1 MTEENRPG
9 KNWPA
14 LLLAWFDRNK
24 RDLPWR
30 EAKPRNPYHVWI
42 SEIMLQ
48 QTRTEAVKPYF
59 VSWMERFP
67 TIHDLA
73 HADEAD
79 VLHQWQG
86 LGYYTRARNIHRAA
100 REVEETYGGRLPE
113 NKEEILSL
121 PGIGSY
127 TAGAILS
134 MAYGKKEP
142 AIDGNVLRVY
152 ARLYAVEE
160 DILKTGGRKI
170 IESLVGETLPD
181 RAGDF
186 NEALMDLGAEICIP
200 KNPRCESCPLASLCR
215 AFREG
220 KAKSLPFRT
229 PKKPQKEEEAACA
242 VIIRDGRVLL
252 HKRPSKGML
261 ASMWE
266 FPMALSRSREE
277 AKEAL
282 EALLTGRAGESLWH
296 CRHVFTHRIWHM
308 NAYPMEDIHVPEGE
322 YRRFSPE
329 EYREI
334 PLAGPHA
341 RLAAFVEKLIDGG
354 W

>member
-48 QTRTEAVKPYF
+48 QTRTEAVKSYF

-100 REVEETYGGRLPE
+100 REVEEKYGGHLPE

-121 PGIGSY
+121 PGIGDY

-134 MAYGKKEP
+134 MAYGKKEA

-160 DILKTGGRKI
+160 GY
-170 IESLVGETLPD
+170 IED
-181 RAGDF
+181 RGKEDYR
-186 NEALMDLGAEICIP
+186 IP
-200 KNPRCESCPLASLCR
+200 CRRNPS
-215 AFREG
+215 
-220 KAKSLPFRT
+220 
-229 PKKPQKEEEAACA
+229 
-242 VIIRDGRVLL
+242 
-252 HKRPSKGML
+252 
-261 ASMWE
+261 
-266 FPMALSRSREE
+266 
-277 AKEAL
+277 
-282 EALLTGRAGESLWH
+282 
-296 CRHVFTHRIWHM
+296 
-308 NAYPMEDIHVPEGE
+308 
-322 YRRFSPE
+322 
-329 EYREI
+329 
-334 PLAGPHA
+334 
-341 RLAAFVEKLIDGG
+341 
-354 W
+354 

>member
-1 MTEENRPG
+1 MTKEDLPG
-9 KNWPA
+9 KDWPA
-14 LLLAWFDRNK
+14 ILLAWFDRNK

-30 EAKPRNPYHVWI
+30 EDKPRNPYHVWI

-59 VSWMERFP
+59 ASWMEHFP

-73 HADEAD
+73 KADEAD

-100 REVEETYGGRLPE
+100 REMEEKYEGHLPE
-113 NKEEILSL
+113 DKEEILAL
-121 PGIGSY
+121 PGIGGY

-134 MAYGKKEP
+134 MAYGKKEG

-160 DILKTGGRKI
+160 DILKSRGRKT
-170 IESLVGETLPD
+170 IESLVKETLPD

-200 KNPRCESCPLASLCR
+200 RSPRCESCPLLSRCR
-215 AFREG
+215 AFHEG
-220 KAKSLPFRT
+220 KEKELPKRT
-229 PKKPQKEEEAACA
+229 PKKPPKEEQAACG
-242 VIIRDGRVLL
+242 IWIREGKVLL
-252 HKRPSKGML
+252 HKRPARGML

-266 FPMALSRSREE
+266 FPMALGETEGE
-277 AKEAL
+277 ARKRL
-282 EALLTGRAGESLWH
+282 EQLLSGKAEDFLWTYK
-296 CRHVFTHRIWHM
+296 HVFTHRIWHM
-308 NAYPMEDIHVPEGE
+308 KAYPVEGASVPEGE
-322 YRRFSPE
+322 YRWFTPE

-341 RLAAFVEKLIDGG
+341 RLAAFVEKIVD
-354 W
+354 

>member
-1 MTEENRPG
+1 MTEKNRPG
-9 KNWPA
+9 KDWPA
-14 LLLAWFDRNK
+14 ILLSWFDRNK

-30 EAKPRNPYHVWI
+30 EDKPRNPYHVWI

-59 VSWMERFP
+59 NSWMERFP

-73 HADEAD
+73 CADEAD

-86 LGYYTRARNIHRAA
+86 LGYYTRAQNIYRAA
-100 REVEETYGGRLPE
+100 KEMEDHYGGKLPKD
-113 NKEEILSL
+113 KEEILSL
-121 PGIGSY
+121 PGIGGY

-134 MAYGKKEP
+134 MAYGKKEG

-152 ARLYAVEE
+152 ARLYCVEE

-170 IESLVGETLPD
+170 IESLVKDTLPD

-200 KNPRCESCPLASLCR
+200 RSPRCESCPLLSRCR
-215 AFREG
+215 AFYEG
-220 KAKSLPFRT
+220 KEKELPKRT

-242 VIIRDGRVLL
+242 IIVKDGKVLL
-252 HKRPSKGML
+252 HKRPSRGML

-266 FPMALSRSREE
+266 FPMALSGGAEE
-277 AKEAL
+277 AKKKL
-282 EALLTGRAGESLWH
+282 EAALSGKAGDCLWQYH
-296 CRHVFTHRIWHM
+296 HVFTHRIWHM
-308 NAYPMEDIHVPEGE
+308 KAYRMEDCRVPEGE
-322 YRRFSPE
+322 YGWFAPD

-341 RLAAFVEKLIDGG
+341 RLAAFVEQMIR
-354 W
+354 

>member
-1 MTEENRPG
+1 MEKDRPG
-9 KNWPA
+9 KDWPNS
-14 LLLAWFDRNK
+14 LLSWFDRNR

-30 EAKPRNPYHVWI
+30 EDKPRNPYHVWI

-59 VSWMERFP
+59 NSWMERFP

-73 HADEAD
+73 EADEAE

-86 LGYYTRARNIHRAA
+86 LGYYSRARNIHKAA
-100 REVEETYGGRLPE
+100 REIEETYGGELPD
-113 NKEEILSL
+113 NKEEVLSL

-134 MAYGKKEP
+134 MAYGKKEG
-142 AIDGNVLRVY
+142 AVDGNVLRVY
-152 ARLYAVEE
+152 ARLYEVEE
-160 DILKTGGRKI
+160 DILKSRGRKE
-170 IESLVGETLPD
+170 IEKLVESTLPE

-200 KNPRCESCPLASLCR
+200 KNPRCQSCPLSLECC
-215 AFREG
+215 ALLHGREKELPLRSAK
-220 KAKSLPFRT
+220 KAP
-229 PKKPQKEEEAACA
+229 KEEQAACGLW
-242 VIIRDGRVLL
+242 VRDGRVLL
-252 HKRPSKGML
+252 HKRPPKGML

-266 FPMALSRSREE
+266 FPMALASSSEGAREE
-277 AKEAL
+277 L
-282 EALLTGRAGESLWH
+282 EKMLQGKTEDSLWH
-296 CRHVFTHRIWHM
+296 YSHVFTHRIWHM
-308 NAYPMEDIHVPEGE
+308 NAYLIKGSRVPEGE
-322 YRRFSPE
+322 YRWFTPE

-341 RLAAFVEKLIDGG
+341 RLAAFVEKIID
-354 W
+354 

>member
-1 MTEENRPG
+1 MMDEKKPARD
-9 KNWPA
+9 WPEK
-14 LLLAWFDRNK
+14 LLTWFDGHK

-30 EAKPRNPYHVWI
+30 EDKPRNPYHVWI

-59 VSWMERFP
+59 NSWMERFP

-73 HADEAD
+73 EAEEAE

-86 LGYYTRARNIHRAA
+86 LGYYSRARNIHKAA
-100 REVEETYGGRLPE
+100 REMEETYGSRLPDD
-113 NKEEILSL
+113 KAAILAL

-134 MAYGKKEP
+134 MAYGKKEG

-152 ARLYAVEE
+152 ARLYQVEE
-160 DILKTGGRKI
+160 DILKSRGRKE
-170 IESLVGETLPD
+170 IESLVEATLPD

-186 NEALMDLGAEICIP
+186 NEALMDLGADVCIP
-200 KNPRCESCPLASLCR
+200 KNPRCSLCPLAGECV
-215 AFREG
+215 AFRNG
-220 KAKSLPFRT
+220 KEKDLPRRSA
-229 PKKPQKEEEAACA
+229 KKPPKEEAAACGLC
-242 VIIRDGRVLL
+242 IREGRVLL

-266 FPMALSRSREE
+266 FPMALAEKEE
-277 AKEAL
+277 DAKKGL
-282 EALLTGRAGESLWH
+282 EQLLCGTTEDCLWTYK
-296 CRHVFTHRIWHM
+296 HVFTHRIWHM
-308 NAYPMEDIHVPEGE
+308 KAYPVREGAVPEGE
-322 YRRFSPE
+322 YRWFSPE

-341 RLAAFVEKLIDGG
+341 RLAAFVEKIVY
-354 W
+354 